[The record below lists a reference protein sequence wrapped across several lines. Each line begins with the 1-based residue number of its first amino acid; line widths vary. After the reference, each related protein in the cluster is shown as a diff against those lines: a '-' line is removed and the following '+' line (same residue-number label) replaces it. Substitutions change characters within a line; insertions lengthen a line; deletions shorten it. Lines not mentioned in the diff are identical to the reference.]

1 MAIFRFP
8 GAFDPFSS
16 LRYMQREL
24 DRLFGKGMAL
34 GQQIGGGVYPPVNVY
49 NGRDDM
55 IVECE
60 MSGVKRE
67 DVDISITGETLVIK
81 GVKKAPAEDEV
92 KYQRCERGSGDF
104 SRTIVLPDRVDAEK
118 VEASLVN
125 GLLTVRLPKSEAAR
139 PKQISVQ

>member
-8 GAFDPFSS
+8 GAFDPFNSF
-16 LRYMQREL
+16 RYMQREL

-34 GQQIGGGVYPPVNVY
+34 AQQIGGGVYPPVNVY

-67 DVDISITGETLVIK
+67 DIDISITGETLVIK
-81 GVKKAPAEDEV
+81 GVKKAPTEDEV
-92 KYQRCERGSGDF
+92 AYQRCERGSGDF
-104 SRTIVLPDRVDAEK
+104 SRTIVLPDRVDADK
-118 VEASLVN
+118 VDASLVN

-139 PKQISVQ
+139 PKQISVK